1 MSKATENIAYKCE
14 NKILLRLRNKR
25 IIVEKMG
32 EDEYYLRFIRTT
44 TPEDRELLEES
55 DNVKLYCR
63 GKIQMTSIWL
73 SRDAFEHLIFVM
85 AKFIE
90 EGML

>member
-44 TPEDRELLEES
+44 TPEDRRQVHFL
-55 DNVKLYCR
+55 
-63 GKIQMTSIWL
+63 GW
-73 SRDAFEHLIFVM
+73 
-85 AKFIE
+85 
-90 EGML
+90 